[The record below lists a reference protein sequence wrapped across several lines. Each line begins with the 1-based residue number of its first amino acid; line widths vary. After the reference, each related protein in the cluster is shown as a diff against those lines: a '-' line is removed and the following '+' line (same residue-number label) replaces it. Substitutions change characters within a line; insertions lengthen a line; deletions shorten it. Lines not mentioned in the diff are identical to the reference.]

1 MHCEAFTGGNTTGW
15 SDSGTAAVL
24 DWHTVQARRGP
35 VGSPVSAGLA
45 PGHSTTMNHL
55 TSPNTTDQD
64 TVLPPHLRLL
74 PRTTIEIMIMALPLY
89 TYVAPA
95 TLPRYELQYNTIDIH
110 YRIREMRRAV

>member
-1 MHCEAFTGGNTTGW
+1 MREMTVHCEAFTGGNTTGW

-45 PGHSTTMNHL
+45 PGHSNTMNHT

-64 TVLPPHLRLL
+64 TVLPPHPRLL
-74 PRTTIEIMIMALPLY
+74 PRTTIEIMIMAVPLY
-89 TYVAPA
+89 TYVVPA
-95 TLPRYELQYNTIDIH
+95 TLPWYELQYNTIDIQ
-110 YRIREMRRAV
+110 